1 MHQTLRLPKTF
12 LLAMKEVLGHLMFK
26 IYLCRL
32 IWIKITLLQGEIFDQ
47 FLNLK
52 ILNETR

>member
-1 MHQTLRLPKTF
+1 MHQTLHLPKTF